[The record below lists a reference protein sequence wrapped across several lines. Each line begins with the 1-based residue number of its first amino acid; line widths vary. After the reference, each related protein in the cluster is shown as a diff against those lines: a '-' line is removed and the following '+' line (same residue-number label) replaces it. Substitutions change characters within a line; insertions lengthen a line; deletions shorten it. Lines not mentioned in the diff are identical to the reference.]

1 MKLILLFFGESMK
14 RACNAKLIICMKFV
28 ELLLSNNQLSTN
40 KEPLYVQLENIQIGN
55 QVLKDCPKLG
65 LVI

>member
-1 MKLILLFFGESMK
+1 
-14 RACNAKLIICMKFV
+14 MKFV

-55 QVLKDCPKLG
+55 QVLKDCLKLG

>member
-1 MKLILLFFGESMK
+1 LYE
-14 RACNAKLIICMKFV
+14 KFV

-40 KEPLYVQLENIQIGN
+40 KEPLYEQLENIQIGN

-65 LVI
+65 MVI